1 MLGQEAGLFVEGEL
15 WIKQNAFVGGV
26 PLTEKSPARNLEPQT
41 QNSAADRSMVPC
53 HSTRR
58 GTDPSTA
65 HFHAP
70 QYWVLARCCVQTWHW
85 QKLNQARWGFCCSTG
100 AKWQP
105 WIGVD
110 DFRCS
115 SSICKIVP
123 NWRLWYFGGLIR
135 PSPPRIAHCF
145 HMFECYFCI
154 CLHMFTYILHICTV
168 LIYFVLAYELSDESL
183 CLYYLV
189 LYYIIVYYI
198 ILSCLILYYIIL
210 YLYYIILYCILC
222 NNIL

>member
-115 SSICKIVP
+115 SSICKIDQ
-123 NWRLWYFGGLIR
+123 NWRLWISVVWWDRHLQELLTVSICLNVIFAYV
-135 PSPPRIAHCF
+135 
-145 HMFECYFCI
+145 CI
-154 CLHMFTYILHICTV
+154 CLHTFYIFAL
-168 LIYFVLAYELSDESL
+168 FWS
-183 CLYYLV
+183 
-189 LYYIIVYYI
+189 
-198 ILSCLILYYIIL
+198 IL
-210 YLYYIILYCILC
+210 YLRMNCPTSHYAYI
-222 NNIL
+222 